1 MQHEY
6 TDILKVFEGL
16 RCPELN
22 NESIHFS
29 VLLNKKKPNF
39 TSLIEIQLW
48 ILGPTP
54 AIQSIKFWSLVHIFP
69 L

>member
-29 VLLNKKKPNF
+29 VLLNKKKAQFYIPDWN
-39 TSLIEIQLW
+39 TALDS
-48 ILGPTP
+48 
-54 AIQSIKFWSLVHIFP
+54 WSHP
-69 L
+69 CNPEH

>member
-6 TDILKVFEGL
+6 TDILKVFGGL

-29 VLLNKKKPNF
+29 VLLNKKGP
-39 TSLIEIQLW
+39 
-48 ILGPTP
+48 ILHPWLKYG
-54 AIQSIKFWSLVHIFP
+54 FGFLVPP
-69 L
+69 LQFRALSFEV